1 MPPGPFRATIGATV
15 NRPAGAAVAGHI
27 VALGALRMRGPG
39 NMGERAI
46 ALFLLALLAFN
57 PPLLSIFS
65 ADVIVFGVP
74 LLYFYL
80 FCAWA
85 VVIALVGLHAMSGNS
100 SAGEEPPAPP
110 GGGDR

>member
-1 MPPGPFRATIGATV
+1 MYRPGLI
-15 NRPAGAAVAGHI
+15 
-27 VALGALRMRGPG
+27 
-39 NMGERAI
+39 GERAI
-46 ALFLLALLAFN
+46 ALFLLAVLAFN

-85 VVIALVGLHAMSGNS
+85 GIIALIGLHAVSGNR
-100 SAGEEPPAPP
+100 SAGV
-110 GGGDR
+110 GGR